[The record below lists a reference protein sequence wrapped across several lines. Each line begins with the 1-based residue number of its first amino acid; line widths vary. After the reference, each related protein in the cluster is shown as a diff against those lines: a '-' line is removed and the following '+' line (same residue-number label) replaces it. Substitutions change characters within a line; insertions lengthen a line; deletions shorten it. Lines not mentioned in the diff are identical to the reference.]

1 MKRETACDLLQVS
14 RVKERETSKILAE
27 ALVKNADM
35 KIRVNLLEEDY
46 DDNAKVRRMICF
58 YVQTIDNFIFLFT
71 HHFYSTFLI
80 NRWLWQMLK
89 LRSNMIIV
97 KY

>member
-1 MKRETACDLLQVS
+1 MS

-27 ALVKNADM
+27 ALAKNTDM
-35 KIRVNLLEEDY
+35 TKRVNLLEEDY

-58 YVQTIDNFIFLFT
+58 NVQIIDNFIIIYSPFLF
-71 HHFYSTFLI
+71 YIILI